1 MAGCD
6 AHNDG
11 GDSQAGVHRVELWT
25 LIVSIIG
32 AAAALALFLSLG
44 PLGWA
49 ALVGI
54 VAAAVA
60 GAALGFFVGS
70 AYDWFTRLKEQN
82 PNKIT
87 IAGTIACAGRN
98 PFGLQPFSDGDWTSN
113 IANLALLDPADLPI
127 TAPGATSQVDEVRM
141 RAAPDS
147 GLTTAVLSYNEDS
160 FKTPILH
167 CEISASAGAYSVVG
181 GAIGS
186 AAGAAAG
193 AAAGIAGCA
202 ILGAFTF
209 GIGAAVCLMIAAI
222 LAAAGAVVGGAAGDL
237 VGAVVGTIVDDLGDF
252 DKLGKTIEAF
262 GRCIMSLTGTWVTD
276 TSHQHNEIHD
286 IEAAQPVY
294 CYISG
299 DTTSPQAATGV
310 VGIGRQPA
318 GGPQNVR

>member
-11 GDSQAGVHRVELWT
+11 GDPQAGVHRVELWT
-25 LIVSIIG
+25 LVVALLG

-49 ALVGI
+49 AAIGI
-54 VAAAVA
+54 LA
-60 GAALGFFVGS
+60 GAIAGGALGFFIGS
-70 AYDWFTRLKEQN
+70 AVDWFTRLKEQN

-87 IAGTIACAGRN
+87 IAGTVACAGRN

-113 IANLALLDPADLPI
+113 IANLALLDPPDLPI
-127 TAPGATSQVDEVRM
+127 TAPGATTQVDEVRM
-141 RAAPDS
+141 RAAPGS
-147 GLTTAVLSYNEDS
+147 GLTKAVLSYNEDT

-186 AAGAAAG
+186 SLGAAAG
-193 AAAGIAGCA
+193 LAAGIAACA
-202 ILGAFTF
+202 ALGIFTF
-209 GIGAAVCLMIAAI
+209 GIGAALCLMVIAI
-222 LAAAGAVVGGAAGDL
+222 LVAAGAVLGGAAGDL
-237 VGAVVGTIVDDLGDF
+237 LGAVVGTIVDELSDF
-252 DKLGKTIEAF
+252 DKVGKTIEAL
-262 GRCIMSLTGTWVTD
+262 GRCILSLTGTWVTD

-286 IEAAQPVY
+286 VEAAQPVY

-318 GGPQNVR
+318 GGPPNIN